1 MGRGSGSGAWKW
13 SVEVGRGSGAWK
25 WSVEV
30 ERGSGIWK
38 RNVEVVAEVVAEAA
52 EGAEWK
58 KESRWKQ
65 VEMTG
70 LANERETAHP

>member
-1 MGRGSGSGAWKW
+1 
-13 SVEVGRGSGAWK
+13 
-25 WSVEV
+25 VEV